1 VFNRQKQKL
10 GEIPLVNG
18 LYSLKS
24 SATRRLFAGVTK
36 QGEPL
41 TMEEVHVWLGHI
53 TPNSICQMIRDG
65 LITGVM
71 LDEAHTTMGTCN
83 SCEYAKLMRKLIW
96 KI

>member
-1 VFNRQKQKL
+1 
-10 GEIPLVNG
+10 
-18 LYSLKS
+18 
-24 SATRRLFAGVTK
+24 
-36 QGEPL
+36 
-41 TMEEVHVWLGHI
+41 MEEVHVWLGHI